1 MLYLTKVSLWQTS
14 QVQDGTSGEKLNL
27 KNSKTLSTKRVF
39 KEQKTLMQDADTQTE
54 MQLLVLQIWTTE

>member
-1 MLYLTKVSLWQTS
+1 MIYLTKVSLWQTS

-27 KNSKTLSTKRVF
+27 KNFKTLSTKRVF

>member
-1 MLYLTKVSLWQTS
+1 MIYLTKVSLWQTS